1 MTRCAHSARTLRRS
15 RWQRQ
20 SESEIF
26 FEALGRN
33 DAAPAAPTDDGSDE
47 LLARF
52 VSEIAVRPGSIF
64 NLIRWDNARTI
75 KELFVPPVDYRY
87 PRMG

>member
-1 MTRCAHSARTLRRS
+1 
-15 RWQRQ
+15 
-20 SESEIF
+20 
-26 FEALGRN
+26 
-33 DAAPAAPTDDGSDE
+33 